1 VTYSAIAY
9 GSIGGKEI
17 ASMPWVLRQKPT
29 GLKPLTPLEPLKP
42 LAPLKPLE
50 PLRPVKPLAP
60 LGYEYVWVDD

>member
-1 VTYSAIAY
+1 M
-9 GSIGGKEI
+9 GDEEI
-17 ASMPWVLRQKPT
+17 INMPWVLRQKPT
-29 GLKPLTPLEPLKP
+29 GLKPLKPLEPLEP